1 MLSASARWRER
12 DGVKRT
18 TLLVLAVVALPLVG
32 FGPVADA
39 TGAAACTISGT
50 MTFTAASVEA
60 SQGAWAIDPAVISC
74 QGLYNGYERILG
86 PGAFSGAGTYTAF
99 PAAGGSCLH
108 HIGVG
113 TVDYTVLT
121 SASDVHLVEPHAY
134 TLLGPTGTFE
144 SPSLR
149 GSFQVMAPYDGDCV
163 TKPVTKALFVA
174 QAVLTRFYP
183 EDPTNRL
190 PKPHS

>member
-86 PGAFSGAGTYTAF
+86 PGAFSGAWTYTAF

-163 TKPVTKALFVA
+163 TEPVTKA
-174 QAVLTRFYP
+174 
-183 EDPTNRL
+183 
-190 PKPHS
+190 

>member
-1 MLSASARWRER
+1 
-12 DGVKRT
+12 VKRSIV
-18 TLLVLAVVALPLVG
+18 LVLGLVTLPLVG
-32 FGPVADA
+32 LAPVADA
-39 TGAAACTISGT
+39 TGAGACTISGT

-60 SQGAWAIDPAVISC
+60 TRGAWSIDPAVISC

-86 PGAFSGAGTYTAF
+86 PGAFSGFGTYTAF

-108 HIGVG
+108 HIGSG

-144 SPSLR
+144 SSSLR
-149 GSFQVMAPYDGDCV
+149 GSFEVMAPYDGDCV

-183 EDPTNRL
+183 EDPRNRL
-190 PKPHS
+190 PKPH